1 MGIYWTD
8 APGKTAFFIRGGFL
22 RLVLVNA
29 APLRCFSGKGTENK
43 TRLRLGRIIFCTG
56 LLVLGGIN
64 SYTAR
69 NKRMEK
75 VIFPGADCWPVPIVG
90 QANISIG

>member
-1 MGIYWTD
+1 M
-8 APGKTAFFIRGGFL
+8 PP
-22 RLVLVNA
+22 
-29 APLRCFSGKGTENK
+29 PLRCFNGKGTENK
-43 TRLRLGRIIFCTG
+43 TRLRLGRVIFCTG

-75 VIFPGADCWPVPIVG
+75 AVFPGTDNQILAV
-90 QANISIG
+90 ANLQIIDPASPWRQSWWVVFDW

>member
-1 MGIYWTD
+1 MD

-22 RLVLVNA
+22 RLVRVNA
-29 APLRCFSGKGTENK
+29 APLRCFNGKGTENK
-43 TRLRLGRIIFCTG
+43 TRLRLGRVIFCTG

-75 VIFPGADCWPVPIVG
+75 VVFSGADCWS
-90 QANISIG
+90 NII